1 MKDTET
7 IRKVYYYSEEEFY
20 EYLINLD
27 SYKEIRQRRN
37 EKEEL
42 LENCLSKTDYKLFD
56 EYITCENEMTS
67 LLQEE
72 AFIKGFQ
79 FANKLI
85 IESLK

>member
-7 IRKVYYYSEEEFY
+7 IRKVYYYSKEEFY